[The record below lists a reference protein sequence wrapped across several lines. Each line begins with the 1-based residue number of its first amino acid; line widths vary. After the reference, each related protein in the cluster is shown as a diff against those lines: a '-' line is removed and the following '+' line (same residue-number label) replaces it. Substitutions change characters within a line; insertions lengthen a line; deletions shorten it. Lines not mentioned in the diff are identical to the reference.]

1 MPDDTC
7 SRRLVRQLLA
17 ADDFEAALQKFS
29 RMPAQRLLK
38 HLQARLP
45 SANPKIK
52 WRAVMALGQT
62 VRDLAARDL
71 EAARDFARRLLWA
84 LNEESGAVPWG
95 CAEALGEIMAS
106 DQRLAREYACL
117 LLSYITKGCN
127 FLEFGALQG
136 GVAWG
141 LGRLAQEQ
149 PELLQEMGAI
159 PPLLELLDSPD
170 PQVRGISAWALGH
183 LGGEEARGKLELMTN
198 QPEVVLLAQ
207 AGDEIKTSVGQL
219 ASTALHLI

>member
-1 MPDDTC
+1 M
-7 SRRLVRQLLA
+7 A
-17 ADDFEAALQKFS
+17 AEDFEAALRQF
-29 RMPAQRLLK
+29 RGMPAQRLLK

-45 SANPKIK
+45 SANSKIK

-84 LNEESGAVPWG
+84 LNQESGAVPWG

-106 DQRLAREYACL
+106 DQRLAREYAGL
-117 LLSYITKGCN
+117 LLSYITEGCN
-127 FLEFGALQG
+127 FLEFEALQE
-136 GVAWG
+136 GVVWG

-149 PELLQEMGAI
+149 PKLLREIGAI

-170 PQVRGISAWALGH
+170 PQVRGMSAWALGH
-183 LGGEEARGKLELMTN
+183 LGGKEAREKLQLMTG
-198 QPEVVLLAQ
+198 QPDVVMLAQ
-207 AGDEIKTSVGQL
+207 AGDEIQTSVSQL
-219 ASTALHLI
+219 ANTALQLI

>member
-1 MPDDTC
+1 LSDKAC

-117 LLSYITKGCN
+117 LLSLITKGCN
-127 FLEFGALQG
+127 FLEFEALQG

-149 PELLQEMGAI
+149 PKLLREMGAM
-159 PPLLELLDSPD
+159 PPLLELMDSPD
-170 PQVRGISAWALGH
+170 PQVRGMCAWTLGH
-183 LGGEEARGKLELMTN
+183 LGGEEAKEKLKLMTG
-198 QPEVVLLAQ
+198 QTDVVLLGQ
-207 AGDEIKTSVGQL
+207 AGDEIQTTVGQL
-219 ASTALHLI
+219 ASIALQLI